1 LVASDG
7 GIFSFGDAAYY
18 GSEPGDGTNVDN
30 SVGIEA
36 SSSGDGYWVAG
47 ADGRVGTFG
56 DATPEGSMLGL
67 GLNKPIVAFA
77 SIPAELAAPS
87 LSITNLTMP
96 NATTGS
102 PYSASLDAIGGT
114 SPYSWSVESG
124 SLPPGLSLS
133 TTGTITG
140 TPSTQGSS
148 TFSVKVT
155 DSTTPTFRWPMRIF
169 RSRYSR
175 PRYPPPPL
183 PTGQA
188 TYRNFAGERFRMG
201 DSADGRYQSTKLHH
215 RPNRFRHRLDG
226 RIDYG
231 STRQLLNIQSGRC
244 ACAIQARHHRDSWW
258 RGRSLGVVL

>member
-155 DSTTPTFRWPMRIF
+155 DSTTPTLQVAYADLSIEVFETPI
-169 RSRYSR
+169 
-175 PRYPPPPL
+175 

-188 TYRNFAGERFRMG
+188 TSLATGRLRGPLGPSAFPTSSPARQKAMKWRSGSGLAESEAARSSYRRAYRRRPIPTLPAGSLSFLG
-201 DSADGRYQSTKLHH
+201 
-215 RPNRFRHRLDG
+215 
-226 RIDYG
+226 
-231 STRQLLNIQSGRC
+231 GRC
-244 ACAIQARHHRDSWW
+244 TRLNRL
-258 RGRSLGVVL
+258 R